1 MVEYKILNNIPQGQT
16 LTLQNQDEIIYL
28 VFTMITINGTLESG
42 SNSLIYIL
50 NGIIDIG
57 LPNNRAGIWIA
68 PGGQLINNGYLKIQ
82 GSVKSNNSPY
92 EYTPAYF
99 ADNLGLVISGGT
111 KDYICPDT
119 QYGFAH
125 SKIAYRPSL
134 ISGEIEL
141 VNLGSLVLNYNIINF
156 VGVETTEVQN
166 LFFRATSYKGNDG
179 IKTFSSNF
187 NIQQINLDTIN
198 SDNSINLDDNSTIYS
213 TLTCAIINRSN
224 SFIYT
229 NAISCKNNSSFI
241 INPNVLVS
249 INSRYLYLVNND
261 LEISGPDKIYY
272 LPKINE
278 TIYLRGQVQT
288 NGVTFSSST

>member
-1 MVEYKILNNIPQGQT
+1 MVEYKILNNIPEGET
-16 LTLQNQDEIIYL
+16 FTLQNQDEVIYL
-28 VFTMITINGTLESG
+28 VFTGITVKGTLESG
-42 SNSLIYIL
+42 SKSLIFIL
-50 NGIIDIG
+50 NGVIEAG

-111 KDYICPDT
+111 KDYKCPDP
-119 QYGFAH
+119 QYEFAN
-125 SKIAYRPSL
+125 SEVAYRPSL

-141 VNLGSLVLNYNIINF
+141 VNLGSLVLNYNFINF
-156 VGVETTEVQN
+156 VGVETSEVQN
-166 LFFRATSYKGNDG
+166 LFFRATSFKGNNG

-187 NIQQINLDTIN
+187 NINQINLDTNN
-198 SDNSINLDDNSTIYS
+198 SDNSIDLDDNSSINCV
-213 TLTCAIINRSN
+213 LTCAIINRSN

-241 INPNVLVS
+241 INPNALVS
-249 INSRYLYLVNND
+249 INSRYLYLPNNE
-261 LEISGPDKIYY
+261 LEVSGADAIYY
-272 LPKINE
+272 LPKIKE
-278 TIYLRGQVQT
+278 SKYIRGQVKT
-288 NGVTFSSST
+288 NGVTFST